1 MGKKGERYEVV
12 SPYDENGLFILK
24 NKQKS
29 KMIIHYLQCKRQL
42 YNELTCRGTF
52 QGSGDR
58 IGRFLRSTT

>member
-29 KMIIHYLQCKRQL
+29 KMIIHYLQWIGIGKRL
-42 YNELTCRGTF
+42 IKKKRRTNHISHLT
-52 QGSGDR
+52 
-58 IGRFLRSTT
+58 LL